1 MFSRG
6 RCPTVG
12 GGEVCIF
19 CCFQYFVKNR
29 KSKVS
34 LVKRDNRAMQLYR
47 FFFYCI
53 WGEGMLCDAACDLKH
68 TKSSGTCTAFK
79 KVYM

>member
-1 MFSRG
+1 MVSRG

-47 FFFYCI
+47 FFFTASGVKELYV
-53 WGEGMLCDAACDLKH
+53 MLHAI
-68 TKSSGTCTAFK
+68 
-79 KVYM
+79 

>member
-1 MFSRG
+1 MVSRG

-19 CCFQYFVKNR
+19 CCFQYFVKNK

-34 LVKRDNRAMQLYR
+34 LVKRDNRAMQLYS
-47 FFFYCI
+47 FFTASGVRECYV
-53 WGEGMLCDAACDLKH
+53 MLHAI
-68 TKSSGTCTAFK
+68 
-79 KVYM
+79 

>member
-6 RCPTVG
+6 RCPTVHVG

-19 CCFQYFVKNR
+19 CCFQYFVKNK

-34 LVKRDNRAMQLYR
+34 LVKRDNRAMQLYS
-47 FFFYCI
+47 FLLHL
-53 WGEGMLCDAACDLKH
+53 G
-68 TKSSGTCTAFK
+68 
-79 KVYM
+79 